1 MTDAGSGAAWRR
13 LGAVL
18 VLLAAFWPA
27 ARADDKITVLTTWF
41 AQAEHGGIFQAQATG
56 LYSKYGLDVTIKMG
70 GPQVN
75 GIQLLAAGD
84 VDFAMNRDFAV
95 LQAVE
100 RGVPLVTIVAP
111 MQFDSQGIM
120 AREDVAGLG
129 ALKDKTILIAGTAHL
144 YWWPWLKK
152 KYGYTDAQTRP
163 YTGNLQPF
171 FNDPNIVQQAFP
183 SAEPYQAAQKGMKVK
198 FFPFADEGYPPYH
211 GAIVTLQKTIAERP
225 DMVAR
230 FVRATVEGWKSF
242 LADPAPASVLI
253 KRANP
258 AMTDGEIAF
267 AVQRFKDTK
276 VVTGGDA
283 ATQGIGT
290 MSDARWK
297 KTRDFMVESGLLKPE
312 TDWQRAYTTRFVND
326 LKVMP

>member
-1 MTDAGSGAAWRR
+1 
-13 LGAVL
+13 
-18 VLLAAFWPA
+18 
-27 ARADDKITVLTTWF
+27 
-41 AQAEHGGIFQAQATG
+41 
-56 LYSKYGLDVTIKMG
+56 
-70 GPQVN
+70 
-75 GIQLLAAGD
+75 
-84 VDFAMNRDFAV
+84 
-95 LQAVE
+95 
-100 RGVPLVTIVAP
+100 
-111 MQFDSQGIM
+111 
-120 AREDVAGLG
+120 
-129 ALKDKTILIAGTAHL
+129 
-144 YWWPWLKK
+144 
-152 KYGYTDAQTRP
+152 
-163 YTGNLQPF
+163 
-171 FNDPNIVQQAFP
+171 
-183 SAEPYQAAQKGMKVK
+183 MKVK

-242 LADPAPASVLI
+242 LADPAPGAALI
-253 KRANP
+253 KHENP

-267 AVQRFKDTK
+267 AVQRFKDMK

-312 TDWQRAYTTRFVND
+312 TDWQRAYTTRFVNE